1 MNKKRTSEKKGISLI
16 VLVITIIVI
25 IILAVAVILSI
36 ANNNPIENAKEA
48 RFKNDVKAMQEE
60 LELLKASNYAEN
72 NGASYD
78 NSDEKKIT
86 IGQLQSASKY
96 QDDFEV
102 KDGSLYIKSDNKLTE
117 KEKVWANELGV
128 LKGVEVI
135 SKTESKVGCYA
146 DIDGDGVADG
156 VIYAD
161 LAVGGNVHWGDDK
174 NGYTSFS
181 YAKETDTKDYYV
193 RGSYKGTFSDDEKDL
208 ISVVEGAEGKERF
221 YVMALK
227 DINPKTG
234 YCWYDAAYDSGIE
247 NYDKVTSGS
256 FGKGK
261 ENTQTMIEKWND
273 VKYGGKDEN
282 ETYKDIWGVIKE
294 EVNKG
299 WFVPS
304 KEEWAA
310 FAGNLGITNS
320 NYTSKGL
327 LNFYWTSSLYSNS
340 NAWIAGMGN
349 GYAYNRRINSYFV
362 VRLSVIF

>member
-1 MNKKRTSEKKGISLI
+1 MKNKGTSDKKGISLI

-36 ANNNPIENAKEA
+36 ANNNPIEKAKEA
-48 RFKNDVKAMQEE
+48 RFKNDVKTMQEE
-60 LELLKASNYAEN
+60 LELLKESNYAKN

-78 NSDEKKIT
+78 NPDRKKIT
-86 IGQLQSASKY
+86 IDQLQSASKY

-102 KDGSLYIKSDNKLTE
+102 KDGVLYIQSKNNLTD
-117 KEKVWANELGV
+117 KEKAWAKELGV
-128 LKGVEVI
+128 LEGVEGI

-146 DIDGDGVADG
+146 DIDGDGEADG

-161 LAVGGNVHWGDDK
+161 LAVGGSGQWGTDA

-181 YAKETDTKDYYV
+181 YAKEEGTKDYYV
-193 RGSYKGTFSDDEKDL
+193 RGSYKGTFSDDEKEL
-208 ISVVEGAEGKERF
+208 ISVVEGSGGNERF

-227 DINPKTG
+227 DINQKTG

-320 NYTSKGL
+320 NYSSKGL

-349 GYAYNRRINSYFV
+349 GYAYNYRINSYFV
-362 VRLSVIF
+362 VRLSMIF

>member
-1 MNKKRTSEKKGISLI
+1 MKNKGTSDKKGISLI

-48 RFKNDVKAMQEE
+48 RFKNDVRTMQEE
-60 LELLKASNYAEN
+60 LEMLKANNYANN

-78 NSDEKKIT
+78 NSDETKIT

-102 KDGSLYIKSDNKLTE
+102 KDGVLYIKSGNKLTE
-117 KEKVWANELGV
+117 KEQKWADELGV

-146 DIDGDGVADG
+146 DIDGDGEADG

-227 DINPKTG
+227 DINPGTT
-234 YCWYDAAYDSGIE
+234 YCWYDAAYDIGIS
-247 NYDKVTSGS
+247 NYATVTSDS
-256 FGKGK
+256 FGAGK
-261 ENTQTMIEKWND
+261 ANTQTMIEKWNAGE
-273 VKYGGKDEN
+273 YGAKDAGS
-282 ETYKDIWGVIKE
+282 KPDMWGAIQE
-294 EVNKG
+294 EVKKG
-299 WFVPS
+299 WYVPS

-310 FAGNLGITNS
+310 FGGNLSITSS
-320 NYTSKGL
+320 NYVNKSLSGS
-327 LNFYWTSSLYSNS
+327 YWSSSLSYSKL
-340 NAWIAGMGN
+340 AWRAYLDG
-349 GYAYNRRINSYFV
+349 GYMFKRTLISYYY
-362 VRLSVIF
+362 VRLGTTF